1 MKMIWYIC
9 FIGILL
15 TLVAISPVIAISP
28 VSIAVQNE
36 SYGGALSHTPSATV
50 LVLPNKNVMTGGN
63 NSFIFSTP
71 VKPTQGRFAWLV
83 NNFTPVKPLSP
94 GNRFNFYNQ
103 IATVNTRTYTE
114 NDNGKVITA
123 TKDQVV
129 KVKLSENPTTGYRWE
144 PSVSSGIE
152 ITDDTYSRS
161 TPWAIGSG
169 GSRTWTLK
177 FTGTGGLYFNAD
189 YKRSWENGSVDSYSL
204 HFVVA

>member
-1 MKMIWYIC
+1 MS

-28 VSIAVQNE
+28 VTFAVQNG
-36 SYGGALSHTPSATV
+36 SYGVALSHTQSAPD
-50 LVLPNKNVMTGGN
+50 LVLPDRNVVTAGN
-63 NSFIFSTP
+63 NSFFFTTP
-71 VKPTQGRFAWLV
+71 VKPVQGRFAWLV

-94 GNRFNFYNQ
+94 SNRFAFYNQ

-114 NDNGKVITA
+114 NDNGKTITA
-123 TKDQVV
+123 TKGQVV

-152 ITDDTYSRS
+152 VTDDTYTRS

-169 GSRTWTLK
+169 GTRTWTLK

-189 YKRSWENGSVDSYSL
+189 YKRSWEPGSVHSYSL
-204 HFVVA
+204 HFVVV